1 MADRTTM
8 AWLMIPAAVACGLPL
23 QASGQEGTPNLE
35 ATYAFLLSER
45 DARGGVLHN
54 VNPGSLAGLKL
65 PFSFLDSADYW
76 GAYVC
81 ALPGNFCAV
90 TDVYSPQNYTLAPEA
105 GHAGDLQTERVDVHN
120 GTNIY
125 DAATWQIA
133 VVLGDVN
140 HHYRTYSRHDAYALA
155 STQNRLLSEDM
166 TRASALRAT
175 GTSAPFAYN
184 GRRIAN

>member
-35 ATYAFLLSER
+35 ATYAFLVSER

-54 VNPGSLAGLKL
+54 VNTGSLAGLKL

-81 ALPGNFCAV
+81 ALPGNSCAV
-90 TDVYSPQNYTLAPEA
+90 TDVYSPQNYTLLPGA
-105 GHAGDLQTERVDVHN
+105 GRAGDLQTERVDVHN

-133 VVLGDVN
+133 VVLGDVR
-140 HHYRTYSRHDAYALA
+140 HHFLAGSKPDAYALT
-155 STQNRLLSEDM
+155 SGQNRLFSEGF
-166 TRASALRAT
+166 RSAGDVRSV
-175 GTSAPFAYN
+175 TSSSAFLY
-184 GRRIAN
+184 

>member
-35 ATYAFLLSER
+35 ATYAFLVSER

-54 VNPGSLAGLKL
+54 VNTGSLAGLKL

-81 ALPGNFCAV
+81 ALPGNSCAV

-105 GHAGDLQTERVDVHN
+105 GHPRDLQTQRVDGHN
-120 GTNIY
+120 CTKIY
-125 DAATWQIA
+125 HPATPPIP
-133 VVLGDVN
+133 VVVGDGN
-140 HHYRTYSRHDAYALA
+140 HSYPSCLVPH
-155 STQNRLLSEDM
+155 
-166 TRASALRAT
+166 
-175 GTSAPFAYN
+175 
-184 GRRIAN
+184 

>member
-1 MADRTTM
+1 MEDRTTM

-35 ATYAFLLSER
+35 ATYAFLVSER

-54 VNPGSLAGLKL
+54 VNTGSLAGLKL

-81 ALPGNFCAV
+81 ALPGNSCAV

-105 GHAGDLQTERVDVHN
+105 GIARAPATLWIDVQH
-120 GTNIY
+120 TT
-125 DAATWQIA
+125 ATSQ
-133 VVLGDVN
+133 
-140 HHYRTYSRHDAYALA
+140 
-155 STQNRLLSEDM
+155 
-166 TRASALRAT
+166 
-175 GTSAPFAYN
+175 
-184 GRRIAN
+184 